1 MQHNFAIPP
10 GDPNYKVESTW
21 TAREDIELLGLMPH
35 MHVRG
40 KDFKYTVVY
49 PDGRDEVILNVPR
62 YDFNWQLNYDFA
74 KPLILPKGTRI
85 DCVAHFDNSANNKYN
100 PDPTKEVKWGDQTW
114 EEMMIGWF
122 TYTVPNKPEAQA
134 LSVGGNN

>member
-1 MQHNFAIPP
+1 
-10 GDPNYKVESTW
+10 
-21 TAREDIELLGLMPH
+21 MPH
-35 MHVRG
+35 MHLRG

-62 YDFNWQLNYDFA
+62 YDFNWQLSYEFTQ
-74 KPLILPKGTRI
+74 PLTLPAGSRI

-100 PDPTKEVKWGDQTW
+100 PDPTQEVKWGDQTW

-122 TYTVPNKPEAQA
+122 TYLLPVEQVDVSKAGAE
-134 LSVGGNN
+134 